1 MCHGGCGAVIEVA
14 GEKIKS
20 IKGDP
25 ENPMNK
31 GKLCVLGASSLDQ
44 VYNSRRLKYPM
55 KRAGKRGE
63 GKWERISWDSA
74 FEEMAAK
81 IKGATTITR
90 YTIITGD
97 TVDITGTTKI
107 KGATTITG

>member
-44 VYNSRRLKYPM
+44 VYN
-55 KRAGKRGE
+55 
-63 GKWERISWDSA
+63 
-74 FEEMAAK
+74 
-81 IKGATTITR
+81 
-90 YTIITGD
+90 
-97 TVDITGTTKI
+97 
-107 KGATTITG
+107 